1 VDIPPDARVIVPGS
15 VLMREVSGESVI
27 LDLNSEQYYGLDAV
41 GTRMWA
47 VLTASPSVGAA
58 LETLLDEYDV
68 EREVL
73 LRDVTDLLGRLA
85 ALGLVEIGGA

>member
-1 VDIPPDARVIVPGS
+1 MDIPLDARVIVPGS

-47 VLTASPSVGAA
+47 VLTESPSVGAA
-58 LETLLDEYDV
+58 LDTLLDEYDV

-73 LRDVTDLLGRLA
+73 LRDVTDLLGKLA